1 MLNVVKAELR
11 KLRRPTLFFGTIGAA
26 LFFTGLITSF
36 IYLMIDSPQ
45 GNGDRGRSISREVL
59 ALASGSVNGFASVG
73 GFLGIIALCVFAAQT
88 AQEYTYGTL
97 RNLLIRQPGR
107 MKILIGK
114 LISMVLFGLV
124 MISIAAVISIV
135 ISYILA
141 PGAKVSTDLWFTSAG
156 VEAIF
161 TTFVNVTISVV
172 AFGIVGMVL
181 GLLLRSPIS
190 AISLGVLV
198 RSAPSTRAIIRSIKP
213 LPGSAVTRI
222 ISSSEMIRVPPVTEL
237 ATSEPNSL
245 RTGADSPVIAY
256 SSTDATPMITSPSAG
271 IISPETTY
279 IVAPRFKLLAG
290 ISVIVPSTVIVLA
303 TVAD

>member
-1 MLNVVKAELR
+1 MFNVVKAELR
-11 KLRRPTLFFGTIGAA
+11 KLRRQTLFFGTMGAA
-26 LFFTGLITSF
+26 IFFKGLITSF

-59 ALASGSVNGFASVG
+59 TLASGSVNGFASVG

-124 MISIAAVISIV
+124 MILIAAVISIA

-190 AISLGVLV
+190 AISFGVLWIL
-198 RSAPSTRAIIRSIKP
+198 IIEVLLMAVKNSLQSW
-213 LPGSAVTRI
+213 LPGAQLSAIASGGSPDLTYTHALTVGGI
-222 ISSSEMIRVPPVTEL
+222 YVAV
-237 ATSEPNSL
+237 
-245 RTGADSPVIAY
+245 GA
-256 SSTDATPMITSPSAG
+256 
-271 IISPETTY
+271 
-279 IVAPRFKLLAG
+279 IVA
-290 ISVIVPSTVIVLA
+290 SVLFVRRD
-303 TVAD
+303 VAN

>member
-11 KLRRPTLFFGTIGAA
+11 KLRRPTLFFGTMGAA
-26 LFFTGLITSF
+26 IFFTGLITSF

-114 LISMVLFGLV
+114 LISMILFGLI
-124 MISIAAVISIV
+124 MISAVISIA

-141 PGAKVSTDLWFTSAG
+141 PGANVSTDLWFTSAG
-156 VEAIF
+156 LEAIF

-190 AISLGVLV
+190 AISFGVLWIL
-198 RSAPSTRAIIRSIKP
+198 IIEVLLMAVKNSLQSW
-213 LPGSAVTRI
+213 LPGAQLSAIASGGSPDLTYTHALTVGGI
-222 ISSSEMIRVPPVTEL
+222 YVAV
-237 ATSEPNSL
+237 
-245 RTGADSPVIAY
+245 GA
-256 SSTDATPMITSPSAG
+256 
-271 IISPETTY
+271 
-279 IVAPRFKLLAG
+279 IVA
-290 ISVIVPSTVIVLA
+290 SVLFVRRD
-303 TVAD
+303 VAN

>member
-11 KLRRPTLFFGTIGAA
+11 KLRRPTLFFGTMGAA

-88 AQEYTYGTL
+88 SQEYTYGTL

-114 LISMVLFGLV
+114 FISMALFAIA
-124 MISIAAVISIV
+124 MITIAAVVSIA

-141 PGAKVSTDLWFTSAG
+141 PGTEVSTELWFTSDG
-156 VEAIF
+156 FEAIF

-190 AISLGVLV
+190 AISFGVLWLLIV
-198 RSAPSTRAIIRSIKP
+198 ENLLIAVKNSLQNW
-213 LPGSAVTRI
+213 LPGAQLSAI
-222 ISSSEMIRVPPVTEL
+222 ASG
-237 ATSEPNSL
+237 
-245 RTGADSPVIAY
+245 GAVDLTYKHALTIG
-256 SSTDATPMITSPSAG
+256 G
-271 IISPETTY
+271 IY
-279 IVAPRFKLLAG
+279 VAVGAIVA
-290 ISVIVPSTVIVLA
+290 SVLFVRRD
-303 TVAD
+303 VAN